1 MANDGTSQER
11 RLDDVSSALKRMG
24 LALPPE
30 EIEKV
35 ALNFHRLREIHKQI
49 ENFRPPLTHSS

>member
-1 MANDGTSQER
+1 MTTDGTSQER

-49 ENFRPPLTHSS
+49 EHFRPPLVHRS